1 MFPPRSAAGVR
12 GTRITWNGVGLAA
25 RLSKDPGRLRQA
37 WLFAAFAASPEAGRI
52 VAQVQRSIPACRA
65 AGQAFAAG
73 SEPARAGKFIAAM
86 EFSRLQPI
94 TLKWNDMDNALYNA
108 LGKLTIARRGDDG
121 QCDVTPESTLDTMAD
136 AMVKRRLFPVRRP
149 DGTLRPMEE
158 RP

>member
-1 MFPPRSAAGVR
+1 
-12 GTRITWNGVGLAA
+12 
-25 RLSKDPGRLRQA
+25 
-37 WLFAAFAASPEAGRI
+37 
-52 VAQVQRSIPACRA
+52 
-65 AGQAFAAG
+65 
-73 SEPARAGKFIAAM
+73 M